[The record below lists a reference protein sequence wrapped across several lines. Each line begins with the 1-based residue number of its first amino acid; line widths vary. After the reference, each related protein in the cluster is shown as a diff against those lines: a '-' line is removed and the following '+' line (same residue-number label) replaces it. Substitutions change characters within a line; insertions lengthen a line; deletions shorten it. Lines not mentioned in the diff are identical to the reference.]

1 MTGRPEW
8 TVTMEATVIWDVT
21 VMADTAE
28 EACAAASRLRR
39 SADAIARAGGIV
51 ASVDSFEAVPKS

>member
-1 MTGRPEW
+1 M
-8 TVTMEATVIWDVT
+8 IWDVT

-28 EACAAASRLRR
+28 EACAAASSLRR

-51 ASVDSFEAVPKS
+51 AGVDSFEAVPKS